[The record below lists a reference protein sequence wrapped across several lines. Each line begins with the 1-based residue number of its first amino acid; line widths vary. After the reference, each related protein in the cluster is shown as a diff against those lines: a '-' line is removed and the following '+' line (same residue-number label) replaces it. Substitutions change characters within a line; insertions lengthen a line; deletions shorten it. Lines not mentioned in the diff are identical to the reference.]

1 MAQTKIGTPC
11 VMAPEIWE
19 NKMYN
24 QKSDIWSLGCVLYK
38 LMTLNHAF
46 ESKCKLINNLA
57 TPAYVIKIT
66 AGTYPPITGNYCQEL
81 KDLVSAM
88 LSLQPHNRPSVHS
101 ILQLDFIK
109 KKVNDVLEGTLRK
122 YE

>member
-1 MAQTKIGTPC
+1 MCAIQNDDPKPC
-11 VMAPEIWE
+11 
-19 NKMYN
+19 
-24 QKSDIWSLGCVLYK
+24 
-38 LMTLNHAF
+38 F
-46 ESKCKLINNLA
+46 LIQVYFPNNLA

-66 AGTYPPITGNYCQEL
+66 AGNYPPISGNYSNEL

-109 KKVNDVLEGTLRK
+109 KKVNEVLEGTLRK